1 VTVVETTVLE
11 TTGLTITLG
20 GGEPLVRDV
29 AFGLG
34 ARDRVGLIGESGSGK
49 SLTALA
55 LLGLLPPTMSA
66 SGRILIDGRDY
77 LGAPDR
83 QWRRVRGRT
92 VSIVFQEP
100 LTALDPLMPVGRQIA
115 GPLRLHHGLNRTD
128 AERRAIEWCDR
139 VHLPDPGRLVRV
151 LPHEISGG
159 QRQRVALAMALAC
172 RPRVLIADEPTTALD
187 VTVQAQILTLLDELI
202 EETGVALLFISHD
215 LPVVAGL
222 ARHLLVMRDGRLV
235 ESGTVDDVLRRPASA
250 YARHL
255 VASAARVTRLAR
267 PVGKGNEDR

>member
-1 VTVVETTVLE
+1 MTVLE
-11 TTGLTITLG
+11 TTGLTITLDG
-20 GGEPLVRDV
+20 QPLVRDV
-29 AFGLG
+29 SFGLA

-55 LLGLLPPTMSA
+55 LLGLLPPGMRT
-66 SGRILIDGRDY
+66 SGRILIDGEDH

-100 LTALDPLMPVGRQIA
+100 LTALDPLMSVGRQIA
-115 GPLRLHHGLNRTD
+115 GPLRLHQGLNRSD
-128 AERRAIEWCDR
+128 AERRAIEWCGR
-139 VHLPDPGRLVRV
+139 VHLPDAARLVRA
-151 LPHEISGG
+151 LPHELSGG

-172 RPRVLIADEPTTALD
+172 QPRVLIADEPTTALD

-202 EETGVALLFISHD
+202 EETGVGLLFISHD

-222 ARHLLVMRDGRLV
+222 ARHLLVMRTGRLV
-235 ESGTVDDVLRRPASA
+235 ESGPVDDVLRRPRSG
-250 YARHL
+250 YARQL
-255 VASAARVTRLAR
+255 VASAARVTRLAGPSVR
-267 PVGKGNEDR
+267 REDR